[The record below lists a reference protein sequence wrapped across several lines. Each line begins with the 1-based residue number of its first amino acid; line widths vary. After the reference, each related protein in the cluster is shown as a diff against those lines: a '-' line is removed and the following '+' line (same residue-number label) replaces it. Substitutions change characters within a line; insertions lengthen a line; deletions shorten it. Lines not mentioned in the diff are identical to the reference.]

1 MTAFPVRARERDK
14 YLPSLFLRV
23 LCASVVRLKKLEYP
37 TQKPMIF
44 LELVL
49 QNFGPYAGKQIINL
63 NPEIDEDNARP
74 IILLGGMNGGGK
86 TTLMDAIRLA
96 LYGQRAQCSTR
107 GNLSYSDFL
116 TQCVNSK
123 STPTEKTRIELV
135 FEHIEE
141 DRPIK
146 YRVVRTWEKNP
157 KDGKDQL
164 GILGDDETWPIDSL
178 VNIWDEYIENILPLG
193 ISNLFLFDGEQVKEL
208 AEQEIPPP
216 IVVDAINGLLGLEL
230 ADKLAIDLEI
240 LVNRK
245 KREFADTKDLEKLA
259 EIETRLQE
267 KQAEYENNQIK
278 LANLN
283 IEVTELE
290 KVHEEA
296 LDRFVNEGGKIA
308 AERSQLE
315 QQKEEKIKVAN
326 NVRESLCELAA
337 DVLPLALISPLLSQ
351 VQRQGE
357 KELKTQ
363 QIQLAKDVLI
373 ARDERLLNW
382 LQQLNLETNKVT
394 NIQSFLAEDINN
406 LYTNNLSTENNWLN
420 GDEESLSLLDNITYR
435 LQVSQNTAQKQLDEL
450 TNYEEEILTL
460 ERQVQTAAAPE
471 EYTKLQKAVKAAQT
485 EFNKIKS
492 QSEIMTQNLIELDTE
507 TKKLRQELNEYTV
520 QNIKYQNSEHIID
533 SALKVQQTLKVFR
546 ERLTLRK
553 LNKLEEEVKNCFL
566 YLLHKS
572 DLVHRIAIDS
582 KTFGLSLYD
591 LNGKP
596 VPKHRL
602 SAGEKQLLAI
612 AFLWGLA
619 KVSGRRLPIAIDTP
633 LGRLDSSHRNNL
645 VERYFPS
652 ASHQVIL
659 LSTDTEIGKKEYQ
672 NLQETEAIA
681 REYLL
686 QYNSGKRETT
696 IKPGYFW

>member
-1 MTAFPVRARERDK
+1 
-14 YLPSLFLRV
+14 
-23 LCASVVRLKKLEYP
+23 
-37 TQKPMIF
+37 MIF

-63 NPEIDEDNARP
+63 NPQIDEDNARP

-86 TTLMDAIRLA
+86 TTLIDAIRLA

-123 STPTEKTRIELV
+123 ANPTEKTRIELV

-141 DRPIK
+141 DKPIQ

-157 KDGKDQL
+157 KDGKDHL

-245 KREFADTKDLEKLA
+245 KREFADNKDLGKLE
-259 EIETRLQE
+259 EIETKLHE
-267 KQAEYENNQIK
+267 KQQEYENNRQRLATVNIK
-278 LANLN
+278 VA
-283 IEVTELE
+283 ELE
-290 KVHEEA
+290 KIQEEA
-296 LDRFVNEGGKIA
+296 LDKFVNEGGKIA

-315 QQKEEKIKVAN
+315 KQREEKIKLAN

-373 ARDERLLNW
+373 ARDERLINW
-382 LQQLNLETNKVT
+382 LKQLNLENTNIS

-406 LYTNNLSTENNWLN
+406 LYSNKLSTENTWLN
-420 GDEESLSLLDNITYR
+420 ADEESLSLVDNITYR
-435 LQVSQNTAQKQLDEL
+435 LQIGQNTAQKQLDEL

-471 EYTKLQKAVKAAQT
+471 EYMKLQKAVKQAQT
-485 EFNKIKS
+485 GFNQIRYQAEMMNQK
-492 QSEIMTQNLIELDTE
+492 LIELEAE

-520 QNIKYQNSEHIID
+520 ENLKYQNSEHIIN
-533 SALKVQQTLKVFR
+533 SATKVQQTLKIFR
-546 ERLTLRK
+546 ERLTLKK

-659 LSTDTEIGKKEYQ
+659 LSTDTEIAKKEYQ
-672 NLQETEAIA
+672 TLQETEAIA

-686 QYNSGKRETT
+686 QYNSKKRETT

>member
-1 MTAFPVRARERDK
+1 
-14 YLPSLFLRV
+14 
-23 LCASVVRLKKLEYP
+23 
-37 TQKPMIF
+37 MIF

-49 QNFGPYAGKQIINL
+49 QNFGPYAGRQVINL
-63 NPEIDEDNARP
+63 NPKIDDDNIRP

-96 LYGQRAQCSTR
+96 LYGHRAQCSTR

-116 TQCVNSK
+116 NQCVNSK
-123 STPTEKTRIELV
+123 ANPIDKTRIELV
-135 FEHIEE
+135 FEHIE
-141 DRPIK
+141 DDKPVK

-157 KDGKDQL
+157 KDGKDSL
-164 GILGDDETWPIDSL
+164 GILGDDETWPVQSL
-178 VNIWDEYIENILPLG
+178 ANIWDEYIENILPLG

-208 AEQEIPPP
+208 AEQETPPP

-230 ADKLAIDLEI
+230 ADKLAVDLEI

-245 KREFADTKDLEKLA
+245 KKENADNQDLAKLE
-259 EIETRLQE
+259 EIENRLSQ
-267 KQAEYENNQIK
+267 K
-278 LANLN
+278 LQNEETAKK
-283 IEVTELE
+283 ELE
-290 KVHEEA
+290 ALNSKLEELEIKHEEA
-296 LDRFVNEGGKIA
+296 LNKFVSEGGKIA

-315 QQKEEKIKVAN
+315 TQTQDKTKITEN
-326 NVRESLCELAA
+326 IRQSLCEIAG
-337 DVLPLALISPLLSQ
+337 DVLPLALIPNLLSQ
-351 VQRQGE
+351 VQTQCE
-357 KELKTQ
+357 KEFRTQ
-363 QIQLAKDVLI
+363 QIQLAKDILI
-373 ARDERLLNW
+373 ARDQRLINW
-382 LQQLNLETNKVT
+382 LNQSNLEVDKLN
-394 NIQSFLAEDINN
+394 NIQSFLSEDINK
-406 LYTNNLSTENNWLN
+406 LYAANSLTETNWLN
-420 GDEESLSLLDNITYR
+420 ADEETLTLLDNFIYR
-435 LQVSQNTAQKQLDEL
+435 LQINQNTAQKQLIEL
-450 TNYEEEILTL
+450 NNYEEEILTL
-460 ERQVQTAAAPE
+460 ERQMQTAAEPE
-471 EYTKLQKAVKAAQT
+471 EYTKLKNDLQKAQT
-485 EFNKIKS
+485 ELNKV
-492 QSEIMTQNLIELDTE
+492 QTQREITSRNLIELETVIHQ
-507 TKKLRQELNEYTV
+507 TKKELNNYTSENLKYQSNEHLINAATQV
-520 QNIKYQNSEHIID
+520 QN
-533 SALKVQQTLKVFR
+533 TLKIFR

-572 DLVHRIAIDS
+572 DLVHRIAIDA

-619 KVSGRRLPIAIDTP
+619 KVSGKRLPVAIDTP

-672 NLQETEAIA
+672 TLQETEAIA

-686 QYNSGKRETT
+686 KYDSSKRETT

>member
-1 MTAFPVRARERDK
+1 
-14 YLPSLFLRV
+14 
-23 LCASVVRLKKLEYP
+23 VVRLKKLEYP

-63 NPEIDEDNARP
+63 NPQIDEDNTRP

-86 TTLMDAIRLA
+86 TTLIDAIRLA

-123 STPTEKTRIELV
+123 ANPTEKTRIELV

-141 DRPIK
+141 DKLIK

-157 KDGKDQL
+157 KDGKDHL

-245 KREFADTKDLEKLA
+245 KREFADAKDLAKLE

-267 KQAEYENNQIK
+267 KQEEYKKNNLK
-278 LANLN
+278 LINLN

-290 KVHEEA
+290 KIHEEA

-315 QQKEEKIKVAN
+315 QQREEKIKVAN
-326 NVRESLCELAA
+326 NLRESLREIAA

-382 LQQLNLETNKVT
+382 LKQLNLETNKLT

-406 LYTNNLSTENNWLN
+406 LYSNNLSTENTWLN
-420 GDEESLSLLDNITYR
+420 ADEESLSLVDNITYR
-435 LQVSQNTAQKQLDEL
+435 LKISQNTAQKQLDEL
-450 TNYEEEILTL
+450 TNNEEDILTL
-460 ERQVQTAAAPE
+460 DRQVQTAAAPE
-471 EYTKLQKAVKAAQT
+471 EYTKLQKAVKQTQT
-485 EFNKIKS
+485 EFNKMKS
-492 QSEIMTQNLIELDTE
+492 QSEIMNQKLIELDAE
-507 TKKLRQELNEYTV
+507 TKKLKQELNEYTV
-520 QNIKYQNSEHIID
+520 ENLKYQNSEHIIN
-533 SALKVQQTLKVFR
+533 SAGKVQQTLKIFR
-546 ERLTLRK
+546 ERLTLKK

-572 DLVHRIAIDS
+572 NLVHRIAIDS

-659 LSTDTEIGKKEYQ
+659 LSTDTEIAKKEYQ
-672 NLQETEAIA
+672 TLQETEAIA

-686 QYNSGKRETT
+686 QYNSNKRETT

>member
-1 MTAFPVRARERDK
+1 
-14 YLPSLFLRV
+14 
-23 LCASVVRLKKLEYP
+23 
-37 TQKPMIF
+37 MIF

-63 NPEIDEDNARP
+63 NPKIDEDNARP

-86 TTLMDAIRLA
+86 TTLIDAIRLA

-123 STPTEKTRIELV
+123 ANPTEKTRIELV

-141 DRPIK
+141 DKPIQ

-157 KDGKDQL
+157 KDGKDHL

-245 KREFADTKDLEKLA
+245 KREFADNKDLGKLE
-259 EIETRLQE
+259 EIETKLHE
-267 KQAEYENNQIK
+267 KQQEYENNRQRLATVNIK
-278 LANLN
+278 
-283 IEVTELE
+283 VVELE
-290 KVHEEA
+290 KIQEEA
-296 LDRFVNEGGKIA
+296 LDKFVNEGGKIA

-315 QQKEEKIKVAN
+315 KQREEKIKLAN
-326 NVRESLCELAA
+326 NVRESLCELAG

-373 ARDERLLNW
+373 ARDERLINW
-382 LQQLNLETNKVT
+382 LKQLNMENTNIS

-406 LYTNNLSTENNWLN
+406 LYSNNLSTENTWLN
-420 GDEESLSLLDNITYR
+420 ADEESLSLVDNITYR
-435 LQVSQNTAQKQLDEL
+435 LQIGQNTAQKQLDEL
-450 TNYEEEILTL
+450 TNYEEEILTI
-460 ERQVQTAAAPE
+460 ERQIQTAAAPE
-471 EYTKLQKAVKAAQT
+471 EYMKLQKAVKQAQT
-485 EFNKIKS
+485 GFNQIKY
-492 QSEIMTQNLIELDTE
+492 QAEMMNQKLIELEAE

-520 QNIKYQNSEHIID
+520 ENLKYQNSEHIIN
-533 SALKVQQTLKVFR
+533 SAVKVQQTLKIFR
-546 ERLTLRK
+546 ERLTLKK

-591 LNGKP
+591 YNGKP

-659 LSTDTEIGKKEYQ
+659 LSTDTEIAKKEYQ
-672 NLQETEAIA
+672 NLKETEAIA

-686 QYNSGKRETT
+686 QYNSKKRETT